1 MNLLVKIPLRFS
13 LIASFFVILMFFLII
28 LLDKN
33 PVIYTSNIIF
43 IGPMLSIFLFLSIKA
58 FRDVNPDGLRFWQG
72 FSIGLIYTVIFTL
85 CYALFLWLYA
95 SFFDAVYFDEYRAMI
110 TEKIR
115 AGREMLVDQMGEEG
129 YQDYLRSGESSNGRI
144 IGSLAFNN
152 ILIGFLVTPLIS
164 LFMRTSDPQKQ
175 NLN

>member
-1 MNLLVKIPLRFS
+1 MNLIVKIPLRFS
-13 LIASFFVILMFFLII
+13 LIASFFVVLMFFLII

-72 FSIGLIYTVIFTL
+72 FSIGLIYTVIFTV

-95 SFFDAVYFDEYRAMI
+95 SIMDDVYFDEYRAMI
-110 TEKIR
+110 IEKIQ
-115 AGREMLVDQMGEEG
+115 AGKDMLVDQMGEEG
-129 YQDYLRSGESSNGRI
+129 YQDYLKSGESSNGRI

-164 LFMRTSDPQKQ
+164 LFMRTSEPQKQ

>member
-13 LIASFFVILMFFLII
+13 LIASFFVVLMFFLII

-72 FSIGLIYTVIFTL
+72 FSIGLIYTVIFAL
-85 CYALFLWLYA
+85 CYAAFLWLYA
-95 SFFDAVYFDEYRAMI
+95 NVFDVVYFDEYRSMI

-115 AGREMLVDQMGEEG
+115 AGRDMLVDQMGEEG

-164 LFMRTSDPQKQ
+164 LFMRTSEPNKI
-175 NLN
+175 